1 MDGLGE
7 WWGDIVGLFF
17 CSFVLHRF
25 SATGRIVALVQAI
38 RRAFDQ
44 LLEDKILRPDVDIS
58 SSPVLDVTCQLL
70 ETDGLG

>member
-1 MDGLGE
+1 
-7 WWGDIVGLFF
+7 
-17 CSFVLHRF
+17 
-25 SATGRIVALVQAI
+25 VALVQAI

-58 SSPVLDVTCQLL
+58 ASPVLDVTCRLL